1 MAPQNLETSF
11 PCAEGLYVENAHS
24 AVHRVGQHV
33 GSVGTQ
39 HHPRHGVRVPADL
52 GDDGVLPQV
61 PHLDHVVDARAH
73 HLARV
78 LVEADCR
85 HLISGVQAGQRLS
98 TAPVPNLH
106 LEFKIINFARPSKG
120 VRFES
125 STWQSSPPDTTRGLL
140 PLEQSTLFTKLV
152 WPFIL
157 LILSPVQVSHTPTCQ
172 EQIRN
177 HTLLFQVQTV
187 LSVLAV

>member
-1 MAPQNLETSF
+1 MILTCQSCKYKHFERLMVSKGQDGFNITLTYPSCLLRPSRRRDSRRSGEDSSRSCECGRSTPGFESLTDCFTFVFIFVKMIMASQNLEASF

-85 HLISGVQAGQRLS
+85 HLR
-98 TAPVPNLH
+98 
-106 LEFKIINFARPSKG
+106 
-120 VRFES
+120 
-125 STWQSSPPDTTRGLL
+125 TRALDIG
-140 PLEQSTLFTKLV
+140 TLDQKNIFSAKMNT
-152 WPFIL
+152 
-157 LILSPVQVSHTPTCQ
+157 
-172 EQIRN
+172 
-177 HTLLFQVQTV
+177 
-187 LSVLAV
+187 